1 LVRVLNI
8 YLTRKMSQ
16 IMNKKSWLLTMSFD
30 EHDGSPNNIKTLYH
44 GRAKRDMVKDMNLFQ
59 DMNEHLVLA
68 LVEIDEKSTYD
79 KIIDKEDTEEMF
91 FMDSKKNWNDGKT
104 YEDLKDEVLEE
115 ILTGSLINGDMGYA

>member
-1 LVRVLNI
+1 
-8 YLTRKMSQ
+8 
-16 IMNKKSWLLTMSFD
+16 MNKKSWLLTMSFD

-44 GRAKRDMVKDMNLFQ
+44 GRTKRDMVKDMNLFQ

>member
-1 LVRVLNI
+1 
-8 YLTRKMSQ
+8 
-16 IMNKKSWLLTMSFD
+16 MNKKSWLLTMSFD

>member
-1 LVRVLNI
+1 
-8 YLTRKMSQ
+8 
-16 IMNKKSWLLTMSFD
+16 MSFD
-30 EHDGSPNNIKTLYH
+30 EHDGSPNDIKTLYH
-44 GRAKRDMVKDMNLFQ
+44 GRTKRSMEKDMNLFQ

>member
-1 LVRVLNI
+1 
-8 YLTRKMSQ
+8 
-16 IMNKKSWLLTMSFD
+16 
-30 EHDGSPNNIKTLYH
+30 
-44 GRAKRDMVKDMNLFQ
+44 MNLFQ

>member
-1 LVRVLNI
+1 
-8 YLTRKMSQ
+8 M
-16 IMNKKSWLLTMSFD
+16 KKSWLLTMSFD
-30 EHDGSPNNIKTLYH
+30 EHDGSPNDIKTLYH
-44 GRAKRDMVKDMNLFQ
+44 GRTKRDMVKDMNLFQ